1 MSDGF
6 FSTSWYRVARLRP
19 RLRRHVEF
27 HRHRYRGRLW
37 YVLQDHSTGRCQRLT
52 PAAYLLAGLM
62 NGERTTQEIWEA
74 ACARLGDDAPSQDE
88 TIRVLG
94 LLHFADALRC
104 DVSPDTV
111 EILRR
116 CQRRERA
123 EWWRRFANPLA
134 FRIPLVDPDE
144 FLSRWA
150 HLARP
155 LYGRAA
161 AAVWLGLVGGAVV
174 LATAHW
180 RELSENAAEQLLDPR
195 NLLLLWLV
203 YPLMKALHELGHAF
217 AAKVFGGAVH
227 EMGVLL
233 LVFVPVPYVD
243 ASSASVLPEKW
254 KRVVVGAAGVAVE
267 IFLAALSLLV
277 WLHTEPGV
285 VRSIAYNA
293 MWIGGA
299 SALLFNGNPLLR
311 FDGYYVLSDLV
322 EIPNL
327 RARSNQYLTYLT
339 LHHGFGLTKV
349 RCPASSRGEAPWFV
363 VYGIAAWAYR
373 LVVVLAIA
381 LFVSTRFFTLGILLA
396 ALCVGLQVVAPLLRG
411 AAFVLTSPR
420 LSMRRGRALALS
432 AVGLGTAVLLLV
444 GVPLPLYTRA
454 EGVVWPPEGAQV
466 RAAADGFVVRT
477 LVSPEASVE
486 LGDPLVLTRDPSLE
500 ARVAVMEGRLRE
512 LRARHHAERTHDRVR
527 AQMTADEVASAEA
540 TLARARERQ
549 TEVVIRSP
557 RDGTFVV
564 PRWQDLEGGYL
575 KQGDLVGYVIGPAT
589 TTARVVVPQS
599 DATLI
604 QERTRAVHVRLSRR
618 PSQVLTARVRR
629 EVPAATNQLP
639 SSALGTAGGG
649 RIPVDPRDPEG
660 RLALTSVFQLDLE
673 LPEHAAVREIG
684 GRVHVRFD
692 HGAEPVAWRGW
703 RSLRR
708 LFLRRIGV

>member
-1 MSDGF
+1 VSDGF
-6 FSTSWYRVARLRP
+6 FSASWYRVARLRP

-62 NGERTTQEIWEA
+62 NGERTTQQIWEA

-134 FRIPLVDPDE
+134 FRVPLLDPDA
-144 FLSRWA
+144 FLSRWI

-155 LYGRAA
+155 LFGRAA
-161 AAVWLGLVGGAVV
+161 AVCWLGTVGVAVL

-180 RELSENAAEQLLDPR
+180 RELSENAAEQLLAPR

-203 YPLMKALHELGHAF
+203 YPVMKALHELGHAF
-217 AAKVFGGAVH
+217 AAKVFGVAVH
-227 EMGVLL
+227 EMGVLF

-243 ASSASVLPEKW
+243 ASAASVLPDKW
-254 KRVVVGAAGVAVE
+254 KRVVVGSAGVALE
-267 IFLAALSLLV
+267 MLLAALGLVV
-277 WLHTEPGV
+277 WLHAEPGL
-285 VRSIAYNA
+285 VRSVAYDA

-299 SALLFNGNPLLR
+299 STLLFNGNPLLR
-311 FDGYYVLSDLV
+311 FDGYYVLSDLL

-339 LHHGFGLTKV
+339 LRFGFGLTHV

-363 VYGIAAWAYR
+363 AYGIAAWLYR
-373 LVVVLAIA
+373 LVVVLAIS
-381 LFVSTRFFTLGILLA
+381 LFVSTRFFNLGILLA
-396 ALCVGLQVVAPLLRG
+396 ALCVGMQVVAPLLRG
-411 AAFVLTSPR
+411 AAFILTSPP
-420 LSMRRGRALALS
+420 LAPRRGRAF
-432 AVGLGTAVLLLV
+432 AVSVAGLGSVALLLV
-444 GVPLPLYTRA
+444 GIPLPLYTRA

-466 RAAADGFVVRT
+466 RAAADGFVVRA

-486 LGDPLVLTRDPSLE
+486 TGDPLVLTRDPSLE
-500 ARVAVMEGRLRE
+500 ARVAMMEGRLRE
-512 LRARHHAERTHDRVR
+512 LRARHHAERIHDRVR
-527 AQMTADEVASAEA
+527 AQITADEIASAEA

-564 PRWQDLEGGYL
+564 PRWQDLEGGYVR
-575 KQGDLVGYVIGPAT
+575 KGDLVGYVIGPAT
-589 TTARVVVPQS
+589 ATARVVVLQE

-604 QERTRAVHVRLSRR
+604 QERTRAVHARLSRR
-618 PSQVLTARVRR
+618 LSQVLPARIRR
-629 EVPAATNQLP
+629 EVPAASDRLP
-639 SSALGTAGGG
+639 SAALGTAGGG

-660 RLALTSVFQLDLE
+660 RRTLASVFQLDVE
-673 LPEHAAVREIG
+673 LPAHAAVREIG

>member
-144 FLSRWA
+144 FLSRWV

-155 LYGRAA
+155 LFGRAA

-254 KRVVVGAAGVAVE
+254 KRVVVGSAGVAVE

-277 WLHTEPGV
+277 WLYTEPGI
-285 VRSIAYNA
+285 VRSIAYDA

-327 RARSNQYLTYLT
+327 RARSNQYLAYLT

-363 VYGIAAWAYR
+363 AYGIAAWAYR

-411 AAFVLTSPR
+411 VAFVLTSPR
-420 LSMRRGRALALS
+420 LSPRRGRASALS
-432 AVGLGTAVLLLV
+432 AVGLGTAALLLI
-444 GVPLPLYTRA
+444 GIPLPLYTRA

-466 RAAADGFVVRT
+466 RAAADGFVVRA

-512 LRARHHAERTHDRVR
+512 LRARHHAERTRDRVR
-527 AQMTADEVASAEA
+527 AQIIADEVASAEA

-564 PRWQDLEGGYL
+564 PRWQDLEGGYVR
-575 KQGDLVGYVIGPAT
+575 KGDLVGYVIGPAT
-589 TTARVVVPQS
+589 ATARVVVPQS

-604 QERTRAVHVRLSRR
+604 RERTRAVHVRLSRR
-618 PSQVLTARVRR
+618 LSQILPARVRR

-639 SSALGTAGGG
+639 SRALGTAGGG

-660 RLALTSVFQLDLE
+660 LRALTSVFQLDVE
-673 LPEHAAVREIG
+673 LPAYAAVREIG

-692 HGAEPVAWRGW
+692 HGAEPIAWRGW